1 MQTLQ
6 VQLGRRSYPS
16 LIGSGL
22 LAEWGAVLAS
32 RVAPARAALISDST
46 VAGLYGQRA
55 LDSLAGAGFSPTL
68 ITVKPGEASKSLE
81 VAANLYDRLAEIRL
95 ERRCPIIALG
105 GGVVGDLA
113 GFVAATW
120 LRGVPFVQVPT
131 TLEADIDASVGG
143 KTAVNHPSGK
153 NLVGTFH
160 QPLAVVIDVACL
172 RTLDQRDVRAG
183 LAESVKHGVI
193 RDAAFFTWQQERV
206 REIAELDEQVFAELI
221 RLNCRIKAE
230 VVALDEREQ
239 GVRAILN
246 FGHTVGHAIESECRF
261 QLRHGECVGLGMLAA
276 NHIAVGRG
284 LLDPSSAEQ
293 VSDLLERLGLPMRL
307 PQPIAAEP
315 LIQRM
320 QLDKKV
326 VGGKVRFVLAERI
339 GQVLLVDDVSR
350 DEIVR
355 AIATVQP

>member
-6 VQLGRRSYPS
+6 VQLGQRSYPI

-22 LAEWGAVLAS
+22 LDGLGGVLAK
-32 RVAPARAALISDST
+32 RVAPAPAALISDTT
-46 VAGLYGQRA
+46 VAELYAQRA
-55 LDSLAGAGFSPTL
+55 LDSLAGGGFSPTL
-68 ITVKPGEASKSLE
+68 ITVEPGEASKSLA
-81 VAANLYDRLAEIRL
+81 VAANLYHRLAEIRL

-153 NLVGTFH
+153 NLVGAFY
-160 QPLAVVIDVACL
+160 QPLAVVIDVTCL
-172 RTLDQRDVRAG
+172 HTLEQRDVRAG

-193 RDAAFFTWQQERV
+193 RDAAFFAWQQERV
-206 REIAELDEQVFAELI
+206 GEIAQLDEQVFAELI

-246 FGHTVGHAIESECRF
+246 FGHTVGHAIESQCRF
-261 QLRHGECVGLGMLAA
+261 TLRHGECVGLGMVAA

-284 LLDPSSAEQ
+284 LLDRDSAGQ
-293 VSDLLERLGLPMRL
+293 ISDLLERLGLPLRL
-307 PQPIAAEP
+307 PEPITPAA
-315 LIQRM
+315 LIDRM

-326 VGGKVRFVLAERI
+326 LAGKVRFVLAERI
-339 GQVLLVDDVSR
+339 GQVLLVDDVSQ
-350 DEIVR
+350 DEMAA